1 MAYTTGTSTFNL
13 DLNDLI
19 EEAYER
25 AGIEVRTGYEFRTA
39 RRSLNLLT
47 IEWANRGINLWTIQE
62 GAIAMVTGQAVYPI
76 PDDTIDL
83 LDHVIRQNNGT
94 ASTQTDI
101 NITRISESTYSTI
114 PNKLANGRPIQ
125 VWVNRQTAQTN
136 ATSITLASTIT
147 STATTIPLN
156 SVSGLTTTGFIKIDS
171 ETIGY
176 TNISGN
182 SLINCTRGQNGTT
195 ATAHTGNTTNATAVS
210 TGILQAAVSAQPG
223 LALFGTTTV
232 GGRSLGDITGD
243 SSITSADA
251 LAYTSWAAG
260 ANSNTSQVAW
270 IEGTLNP
277 YILANPT
284 TYAAYITLGAA
295 IYVQNLPCINVWPTP
310 NAGGDYTFIYWRL
323 RRLQDAGN
331 GVNVEDIPF
340 RLIPCLVA
348 GLAFYIAS
356 KRADAVPERVLFLKQ
371 EYEQQWLLASQEDRE
386 KASDRFVPR
395 QLFY

>member
-1 MAYTTGTSTFNL
+1 MAVTSGTTTFNL

-62 GAIAMVTGQAVYPI
+62 GAITMVAGQAVYPI
-76 PDDTIDL
+76 PEDTIDL

-94 ASTQTDI
+94 ASTQSDI
-101 NITRISESTYSTI
+101 NITRISESTYATI

-125 VWVNRQTAQTN
+125 VWINRQTAQTN
-136 ATSITLASTIT
+136 TTSITLASTIT
-147 STATTIPLN
+147 STVTTVPLS

-176 TNISGN
+176 TNIDGN
-182 SLINCTRGQNGTT
+182 SLINCTRGQNYTTAAAHT
-195 ATAHTGNTTNATAVS
+195 ATA
-210 TGILQAAVSAQPG
+210 
-223 LALFGTTTV
+223 
-232 GGRSLGDITGD
+232 
-243 SSITSADA
+243 
-251 LAYTSWAAG
+251 
-260 ANSNTSQVAW
+260 
-270 IEGTLNP
+270 
-277 YILANPT
+277 
-284 TYAAYITLGAA
+284 A
-295 IYVQNLPCINVWPTP
+295 ISVQNLPCINVWPTP
-310 NAGGDYTFIYWRL
+310 NTGGDYTFIYWRL
-323 RRLQDAGN
+323 RRMQDAGN
-331 GVNVEDIPF
+331 GVNVGDIPF
-340 RLIPCLVA
+340 RFIPCLVA
-348 GLAFYIAS
+348 GLAFYIAAKQINAS
-356 KRADAVPERVLFLKQ
+356 PERVVFLKT